1 MTEPLIFTTKGN
13 LPVASLRHEV
23 EWRITAENVVFIERY
38 FLADEVVKESTHVK
52 ILVGASADGISAL

>member
-23 EWRITAENVVFIERY
+23 EWRVGEDQIVFLETY
-38 FLADEVVKESTHVK
+38 FLGDELVKQNAHVK
-52 ILVGASADGISAL
+52 VLAGVSMAGEASL